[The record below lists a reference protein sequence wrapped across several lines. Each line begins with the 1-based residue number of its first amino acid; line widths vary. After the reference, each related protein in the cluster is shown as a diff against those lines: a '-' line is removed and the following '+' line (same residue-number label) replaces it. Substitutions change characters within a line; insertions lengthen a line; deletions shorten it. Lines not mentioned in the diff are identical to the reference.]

1 MHWSYEDLMA
11 LPASL
16 YPELVAY
23 LNDGADDAAREDPG
37 ADR

>member
-11 LPASL
+11 LPAAL

-23 LNDGADDAAREDPG
+23 LNEGADDAAREESG
-37 ADR
+37 AYR